1 MENNHQLQI
10 NFDLGEIEELNDKI
24 KRHPYNTEITLNDLK
39 EKVIQI
45 NDKKSLY
52 YDDSIDFILY
62 PIISDNK
69 NLIQENILKEVYKDP
84 NYIIE
89 HREEIKSKKVNNEII
104 YNFTGEITKDLND
117 KALNSNLRYFINYYF
132 VKPLETVEEKRE
144 YISKLKTIELPK
156 KYIYGLFDFTEETA
170 PLNLTDKE
178 ALGLG
183 FNELEHWSFIIK
195 PRLEKYFNN
204 DGIKEIKAIYDKLA
218 PMEKLKDATP
228 ETRAKYKEFFFID
241 GFLLDK
247 QRQELYYT
255 TPNIKDYESELKYKI
270 DGVSKALEKA
280 EATYKE
286 LENNFKAKAR
296 EYKGIFESQIEEYIT
311 SHYNETHEPKLEYKE
326 INNYYN
332 SLYNLIFYNEITPD
346 DERYNEAKEDIEY
359 IKQLKTS
366 KDPMEKL
373 YYLILEKE
381 TYFFNYVWLNK
392 GRINLFKNEL
402 ERVNQEG
409 TFENYCNS
417 LLKKLLSG
425 KYHRQDLI
433 KIEEKIELDK
443 NKIATYVNEILNELY
458 FTNVSFKEADATA
471 IARYKEIALKI
482 NELSQNIANLEKIEK
497 SFNNSYEEQ
506 EEARNQKEKLG
517 KELEA
522 LKLELKSLN
531 IVEFFKKENGENI
544 TTYSKAI
551 ISTHNNKA
559 INLEETPTHLIIN
572 NGNFKLVRPKGFI
585 VQTMKNKKPFNKTYY
600 LDEFKP
606 KLTNSLANL
615 TRLIIEKASLPRELV
630 NKVKVI
636 SFDLQELVNKVNPK
650 ATFKDQVSELK
661 VMLQLLRD
669 QSIQNITISNKI
681 NKTSEK
687 YTSLSFISDFSIDT
701 SNNKLDITLGE
712 IIANVIR
719 ANNDS
724 KIWNYKDLTFDS
736 PEEALI
742 NSYIDNMLNMSYNG
756 ATRTLKATSLIN
768 PIPSFMALIE
778 DKKHFDRN
786 ISQPFS
792 NNLNNLRTNS
802 LVNWELLQPGI
813 VKKIKEAKT
822 YETLDNIKIDIK
834 YKEGEQPQ
842 KFINRAESK
851 ELAELKEQDKIRK
864 LKQKNKK

>member
-52 YDDSIDFILY
+52 YNDSIDFILY

-69 NLIQENILKEVYKDP
+69 NLIQENILKEFYKDP

-89 HREEIKSKKVNNEII
+89 HREEINSKKVNNEII
-104 YNFTGEITKDLND
+104 YNFTGEITNDLRE

-132 VKPLETVEEKRE
+132 VNPLETVEEKRE
-144 YISKLKTIELPK
+144 YISKLKTVELPK

-178 ALGLG
+178 ELGLG

-366 KDPMEKL
+366 KEPMEKL

-381 TYFFNYVWLNK
+381 TYFLNYVWLNK
-392 GRINLFKNEL
+392 GRKNLFKNEL

-417 LLKKLLSG
+417 LLKKLLNG

-471 IARYKEIALKI
+471 IARYKELSLKI
-482 NELSQNIANLEKIEK
+482 NELIQDIANLEKIEK

-506 EEARNQKEKLG
+506 EEARNQKE
-517 KELEA
+517 ELEKKLET

-531 IVEFFKKENGENI
+531 LVEFYKKDGENI

-551 ISTHNNKA
+551 ISTHNNKN
-559 INLEETPTHLIIN
+559 IKLEETANHLIID
-572 NGNFKLVRPKGFI
+572 NGTFKIVRPKSFI

-606 KLTNSLANL
+606 KLTSSLANL
-615 TRLIIEKASLPRELV
+615 TRLIIEKASLPREIA

-636 SFDLQELVNKVNPK
+636 TFDLQELVNKVNPK

-661 VMLQLLRD
+661 IMLQLLRD

-681 NKTSEK
+681 KKTSEK

-701 SNNKLDITLGE
+701 SNNRLDITLGE
-712 IIANVIR
+712 IIANVIM
-719 ANNDS
+719 ANDS
-724 KIWNYKDLTFDS
+724 KIWQHKNLTCDS

-756 ATRTLKATSLIN
+756 TRTLKATTLMD
-768 PIPSFMALIE
+768 PIPSYKALAE
-778 DKKHFDRN
+778 DKKNFARN

-792 NNLNNLRTNS
+792 NNLNSLRTNPF
-802 LVNWELLQPGI
+802 VNWLLIKPQI
-813 VKKIKEAKT
+813 IKEIQQAKS
-822 YETLDNIKIDIK
+822 YDILDNIKIDFK